1 MRGMARL
8 TALAD
13 AATIFGQQTHRLPPP
28 VRKAVVALLALV
40 LLGIALVVM
49 IVLGGRIVKR
59 LARQRSRASNLRDD
73 TWYQKPLE
81 PKPSSNMPPDND
93 D

>member
-1 MRGMARL
+1 MDHL
-8 TALAD
+8 SALAH

-40 LLGIALVVM
+40 LLGVGLAMMIA
-49 IVLGGRIVKR
+49 LGGRVVKR
-59 LARQRSRASNLRDD
+59 LARQRSGPSSPRDD

-81 PKPSSNMPPDND
+81 PKPSRDMPAD
-93 D
+93 DDH

>member
-1 MRGMARL
+1 MARMS
-8 TALAD
+8 ALAH
-13 AATIFGQQTHRLPPP
+13 AAAIFGQQTHRLPPP

-40 LLGIALVVM
+40 LLGIALAVM

-59 LARQRSRASNLRDD
+59 LARQRSRPSNPRDD

-81 PKPSSNMPPDND
+81 PKSKNMSPRD
-93 D
+93 DDESK